1 MARGCKGCPLNYR
14 AITEGTAMNR
24 HRTPSEKRTDGPL
37 DPDRRTL
44 LKCSAWAGAGVIW
57 AMAGGVPR
65 AFALDNN
72 GQPTDPA
79 AMNSTFQFVQ
89 ISDSHIGFNKE
100 ANPEPVK
107 TLQEAIGKVVALP
120 RPPSL
125 ILHTG
130 DITHLS
136 KAAEFDTAAQILN
149 GLPAPVHYV
158 PGEHDTL
165 DEGGGKLY
173 LERYGKGTK
182 GNGWYSFDDHG
193 VHFIALVN
201 VFNFQAGREANL
213 GADQLAWLA
222 DDLRAVSASTPVVVF
237 THIPLWTLYQPW
249 GWGTEDGDQAIA
261 MLRNYGSVTVLNG
274 HIHQVI
280 QKVEG
285 NITFHTARGTAYPQ
299 PAPGMAPSP
308 GPLTVPADQLRNY
321 LGITDVR
328 ATQGEHPLALIDSTL
343 A

>member
-1 MARGCKGCPLNYR
+1 MDTHATSHTR
-14 AITEGTAMNR
+14 A
-24 HRTPSEKRTDGPL
+24 TDSPQN
-37 DPDRRTL
+37 PDRRTL

-57 AMAGGVPR
+57 ALSGGIPR
-65 AFALDNN
+65 AFALDQT
-72 GQPTDPA
+72 GQPSDPTA
-79 AMNSTFQFVQ
+79 LNSSFHFVQ

-107 TLQEAIGKVVALP
+107 TLQVAIDKVIALHR
-120 RPPSL
+120 RPAL

-136 KAAEFDTAAQILN
+136 RAEEFDTAAQLLK
-149 GLPAPVHYV
+149 GLPSTVHYV

-165 DEGGGKLY
+165 DEGGGQLY
-173 LERYGKGTK
+173 LQRYGKGTR
-182 GNGWYSFDDHG
+182 GNGWYSFDQQG

-201 VFNFQAGREANL
+201 VFNLQPGHEATL
-213 GADQLAWLA
+213 GAEQLTWLA
-222 DDLRAVSASTPVVVF
+222 DDLRAVASSTPIVVF
-237 THIPLWTLYQPW
+237 THIPLWTIYQPW

-261 MLRNYGSVTVLNG
+261 LLRRFGSVTVLNG

-299 PAPGMAPSP
+299 PAPGAAANP
-308 GPLTVPADQLRNY
+308 GPMTVAADQLRNY

-328 ATQGEHPLALIDSTL
+328 ATEGEHPLALLDSTL
-343 A
+343 V

>member
-1 MARGCKGCPLNYR
+1 MDTPVTSHTRT
-14 AITEGTAMNR
+14 TEGPQN
-24 HRTPSEKRTDGPL
+24 
-37 DPDRRTL
+37 PDRRTL

-57 AMAGGVPR
+57 ALSGGIPR
-65 AFALDNN
+65 AFALDQA
-72 GQPTDPA
+72 GQPTDPSA
-79 AMNSTFQFVQ
+79 LNSSFHFVQ

-107 TLQEAIGKVVALP
+107 TLQVAIDKVIALP
-120 RPPSL
+120 KRPAL

-130 DITHLS
+130 DISHLS
-136 KAAEFDTAAQILN
+136 RAEEFDTAAQLLK
-149 GLPAPVHYV
+149 GLPSTVHYV

-165 DEGGGKLY
+165 DAGGGLLY
-173 LERYGKGTK
+173 LQRYGKGTR
-182 GNGWYSFDDHG
+182 GNGWYSFDQQG

-201 VFNFQAGREANL
+201 VFNLQPGHEATL
-213 GADQLAWLA
+213 GAEQLAWLA
-222 DDLRAVSASTPVVVF
+222 DDLRAVTSSTPIVVF
-237 THIPLWTLYQPW
+237 THIPLWTIYQPW

-261 MLRNYGSVTVLNG
+261 LLRRFGSVTVLNG

-299 PAPGMAPSP
+299 PAPGAAANP
-308 GPLTVPADQLRNY
+308 GPMTVAADQLRNY

-343 A
+343 V

>member
-1 MARGCKGCPLNYR
+1 
-14 AITEGTAMNR
+14 MNR
-24 HRTPSEKRTDGPL
+24 HPVSHEHRTDGPL
-37 DPDRRTL
+37 DPQRRTL
-44 LKCSAWAGAGVIW
+44 LKCSAWAGAGVLW
-57 AMAGGVPR
+57 ALAGGIPK
-65 AFALDNN
+65 AFALDSN
-72 GQPTDPA
+72 GVPTDPA
-79 AMNSTFQFVQ
+79 ALTSSFQFVQ

-107 TLQEAIGKVVALP
+107 TLQEAIGKVIALP
-120 RPPSL
+120 QRPSL

-136 KAAEFDTAAQILN
+136 KAEEFDTAAQLLK
-149 GLPAPVHYV
+149 GLPATVHYV

-201 VFNFQAGREANL
+201 VFNFQAGHEATL

-222 DDLRAVSASTPVVVF
+222 DDLRAVTTSTPVVVF

-261 MLRNYGSVTVLNG
+261 MLRKYGSVTVLNG

-299 PAPGMAPSP
+299 PAPGTAPSP
-308 GPLTVPADQLRNY
+308 GPMTVPADQLRNY
-321 LGITDVR
+321 LGITDVK
-328 ATQGEHPLALIDSTL
+328 AAQGDHPLALIDSTL